1 MQRHPHV
8 HLPPVEEGPTLG
20 DEMEQWLAGDDVSL
34 GALIHLFGPR
44 SFALAFVLLMA
55 PSALPLPTGGVT
67 HVLEVATMVLAAQ
80 VVFGRGEPWIPA
92 RWQGI
97 RLAGDG
103 SGKAVR
109 GLLRLIRR
117 AERFARPRA
126 TILFGNHV
134 GNVGF
139 GLLVILGALGAF
151 LAPPFTGLDT
161 LPALGVVVLS
171 LGVLF
176 RDVIIAA
183 VGVVVMLV
191 GITLMIIFGRA
202 IIEVAGSLWPF

>member
-1 MQRHPHV
+1 M
-8 HLPPVEEGPTLG
+8 EEGPTLG
-20 DEMEQWLAGDDVSL
+20 DEMEQWLGGDDVSL
-34 GALIHLFGPR
+34 GGLIHLFGPR

-55 PSALPLPTGGVT
+55 PTALPIPTGGVT
-67 HVLEVATMVLAAQ
+67 HVLEVATVVLAAQ
-80 VVFGRGEPWIPA
+80 VVFGRSEPWIPL

-109 GLLRLIRR
+109 GLLKLIRR

-126 TILFGNHV
+126 TILFGNRV

-139 GLLVILGALGAF
+139 GLLVILGAVSAF
-151 LAPPFTGLDT
+151 VGPPFTGLDT

-183 VGVVVMLV
+183 IGVAIMLA
-191 GITLMIIFGRA
+191 GIALIIIFGRA
-202 IIEVAGSLWPF
+202 IIGVAGSLWPF